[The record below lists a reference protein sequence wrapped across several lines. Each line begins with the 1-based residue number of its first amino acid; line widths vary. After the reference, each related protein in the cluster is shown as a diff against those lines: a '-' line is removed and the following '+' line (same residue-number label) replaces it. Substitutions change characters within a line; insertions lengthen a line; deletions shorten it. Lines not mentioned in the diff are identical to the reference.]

1 MISKR
6 IRVQLAVFAVIS
18 VIGGS
23 IMGFGYMRLPE
34 LLFGVGHY
42 RVTVELTNAAGL
54 YPTGNVTYRG
64 VEVGRI
70 KDVTLTPRGVAAV
83 LALDSA
89 VPIPKDLDAHVHS
102 ESAIGEQYVELVP
115 RSGDGPALRNGD
127 VIAADRTSIPPDIG
141 KLLDA
146 TDKGLMAIPRD
157 NLRTVV
163 DESYAAFGG
172 LGPELARLVKGSTKL
187 AIDARTN
194 LDSITNLIDNSGPL
208 MRSQVDTSDEIQ
220 RWAASI
226 ASVSE
231 QLKSRDPDL
240 VSLVKNG
247 PGSSAQ
253 ARALFERLQPT
264 LPIILMNL
272 VSVADVGVTYAAGLE
287 QLVVLLP
294 SLVEVL
300 QAAGTAAHN
309 TKQGMRGA
317 YLSFNLNVN
326 LPPPCMTGYLPAQQ
340 ARVSAHEDYPDRPEG
355 ELYCRIPQDA
365 MFNVRGA
372 RNLPCETRPGK
383 RAPTAA
389 MCESDEEYVPLN
401 DGFNWKGDPNATIT
415 GQDIPQFPP
424 GVVGVAEYNPA
435 TGTYV
440 GPDGVMRRQSNLAK
454 GAQQG
459 QSLESM
465 LVPQAG
471 LQ

>member
-1 MISKR
+1 M
-6 IRVQLAVFAVIS
+6 QLAVFAVIS

-70 KDVTLTPRGVAAV
+70 KNVTLTPRGVAAV

-115 RSGDGPALRNGD
+115 RSDDGPALRNGD

-187 AIDARTN
+187 AIDARNN

-231 QLKSRDPDL
+231 QLKSRDRDL

-247 PGSSAQ
+247 PGASAQ
-253 ARALFERLQPT
+253 ARALFDRLQPT

>member
-1 MISKR
+1 M
-6 IRVQLAVFAVIS
+6 QLAVFAVIS
-18 VIGGS
+18 VVGGS

-34 LLFGVGHY
+34 MLFGVGHY
-42 RVTVELTNAAGL
+42 RVTVELANAAGL

-102 ESAIGEQYVELVP
+102 QSAIGEQYVELVP
-115 RSGDGPALRNGD
+115 RSGDGPPLRNGD
-127 VIAADRTSIPPDIG
+127 VIGADRTSIPPDIS

-194 LDSITNLIDNSGPL
+194 LDSITNLIDNSRPL
-208 MRSQVDTSDEIQ
+208 MQSQVDTSDEIQ

-231 QLKSRDPDL
+231 QLKSRDSEL

-253 ARALFERLQPT
+253 ARELFDRLQPT
-264 LPIILMNL
+264 LPIILTNL
-272 VSVADVGVTYAAGLE
+272 VSVADVGVAYAAGLE
-287 QLVVLLP
+287 QVLVLVP

-340 ARVSAHEDYPDRPEG
+340 ARVGAHEDYPNRPEG

-372 RNLPCETRPGK
+372 RNLPCLTRPGK
-383 RAPTAA
+383 RAPTVA
-389 MCESDEEYVPLN
+389 MCESDEEYIPLN

-424 GVVGVAEYNPA
+424 GVVSVAEYNPA

>member
-1 MISKR
+1 
-6 IRVQLAVFAVIS
+6 
-18 VIGGS
+18 
-23 IMGFGYMRLPE
+23 MGFGYMRLPE
-34 LLFGVGHY
+34 MLFGVGHY
-42 RVTVELTNAAGL
+42 RVTVELANAAGL

-102 ESAIGEQYVELVP
+102 QSAIGEQYVELVP
-115 RSGDGPALRNGD
+115 RSGDGPPLRNGD
-127 VIAADRTSIPPDIG
+127 VIGADRTSIPPDIS

-194 LDSITNLIDNSGPL
+194 LDSITNLIDNSRPL
-208 MRSQVDTSDEIQ
+208 MQSQVDTSDEIQ

-231 QLKSRDPDL
+231 QLKSRDSEL

-253 ARALFERLQPT
+253 ARELFDRLQPT
-264 LPIILMNL
+264 LPIILTNL
-272 VSVADVGVTYAAGLE
+272 VSVADVGVAYAAGLE
-287 QLVVLLP
+287 QVLVLVP

-340 ARVSAHEDYPDRPEG
+340 ARVGAHEDYPNRPEG

-372 RNLPCETRPGK
+372 RNLPCLTRPGK
-383 RAPTAA
+383 RAPTVA
-389 MCESDEEYVPLN
+389 MCESDEEYIPLN

-424 GVVGVAEYNPA
+424 GVVSVAEYNPA

>member
-1 MISKR
+1 M
-6 IRVQLAVFAVIS
+6 QLAVFAVIS

-34 LLFGVGHY
+34 MLFGIGHY
-42 RVTVELTNAAGL
+42 RVTVELANAAGL

-115 RSGDGPALRNGD
+115 RSGDGPTLRNGD
-127 VIAADRTSIPPDIG
+127 VIAADRTSIPPDIS

-194 LDSITNLIDNSGPL
+194 LDSITNLIDNSRPL
-208 MRSQVDTSDEIQ
+208 MQSQVDTSDEIQ

-231 QLKSRDPDL
+231 QLKSRDSEL

-253 ARALFERLQPT
+253 ARELFDRLQPT
-264 LPIILMNL
+264 LPILLTNL
-272 VSVADVGVTYAAGLE
+272 VSVADVGVTYSAGLE
-287 QLVVLLP
+287 QLLVLVP

-383 RAPTAA
+383 RAPTVA

>member
-1 MISKR
+1 M
-6 IRVQLAVFAVIS
+6 QLAVFAVIS
-18 VIGGS
+18 VVGGS
-23 IMGFGYMRLPE
+23 IMGFGYLRLPE
-34 LLFGVGHY
+34 MLFGVGHY

-70 KDVTLTPRGVAAV
+70 KDVTLTPRGVTAV

-102 ESAIGEQYVELVP
+102 QSAIGEQYVELVP

-127 VIAADRTSIPPDIG
+127 VIGADRTSIPPDIG

-146 TDKGLMAIPRD
+146 TDKGLLAIPRD

-163 DESYAAFGG
+163 DESYAAFAG

-194 LDSITNLIDNSGPL
+194 LDSITNLIDNSRPL
-208 MRSQVDTSDEIQ
+208 MQSQVDTSDEIQ

-231 QLKSRDPDL
+231 QLKSRDSEL

-247 PGSSAQ
+247 PNASAQ
-253 ARALFERLQPT
+253 ARELFDRLQPT
-264 LPIILMNL
+264 LPILLTNL

-287 QLVVLLP
+287 QLLVLVP

-383 RAPTAA
+383 RAPTVA

>member
-1 MISKR
+1 M
-6 IRVQLAVFAVIS
+6 QLAVFAVIS

-34 LLFGVGHY
+34 MLFGIGHY
-42 RVTVELTNAAGL
+42 RVTVELANAAGL

-115 RSGDGPALRNGD
+115 RSGDGPPLRNGD
-127 VIAADRTSIPPDIG
+127 VIGADRTSIPPDIS

-194 LDSITNLIDNSGPL
+194 LDSITNLIDNSRPL
-208 MRSQVDTSDEIQ
+208 MQSQVDTSDEIQ

-231 QLKSRDPDL
+231 QLKSRDSEL

-253 ARALFERLQPT
+253 ARELFDRLQPT
-264 LPIILMNL
+264 LPILLTNL
-272 VSVADVGVTYAAGLE
+272 VSVADVGVTYSAGLE
-287 QLVVLLP
+287 QVLVLVP

-340 ARVSAHEDYPDRPEG
+340 ARVGAHEDYPDRPEG

-383 RAPTAA
+383 RAPTVA

-440 GPDGVMRRQSNLAK
+440 GPDGVMRRQSNLGK

>member
-1 MISKR
+1 M
-6 IRVQLAVFAVIS
+6 AVFAVIS
-18 VIGGS
+18 VVGGS

-34 LLFGVGHY
+34 MLFGVGHY
-42 RVTVELTNAAGL
+42 RVTVELANAAGL

-102 ESAIGEQYVELVP
+102 QSAIGEQYVELVP
-115 RSGDGPALRNGD
+115 RSGDGPPLRNGD
-127 VIAADRTSIPPDIG
+127 VIGADRTSIPPDIS

-194 LDSITNLIDNSGPL
+194 LDSITNLIDNSRPL
-208 MRSQVDTSDEIQ
+208 MQSQVDTSDEIQ

-231 QLKSRDPDL
+231 QLKSRDSEL

-253 ARALFERLQPT
+253 ARELFDRLQPT
-264 LPIILMNL
+264 LPIILTNL
-272 VSVADVGVTYAAGLE
+272 VSVADVGVAYAAGLE
-287 QLVVLLP
+287 QVLVLVP

-340 ARVSAHEDYPDRPEG
+340 ARVGAHEDYPNRPEG

-372 RNLPCETRPGK
+372 RNLPCLTRPGK
-383 RAPTAA
+383 RAPTVA
-389 MCESDEEYVPLN
+389 MCESDEEYIPLN

-424 GVVGVAEYNPA
+424 GVVSVAEYNPA

>member
-1 MISKR
+1 
-6 IRVQLAVFAVIS
+6 VQLAVFAVIS

-115 RSGDGPALRNGD
+115 RSDDGPALRNGD

-187 AIDARTN
+187 AIDARNN

-231 QLKSRDPDL
+231 QLKSRDRDL

-247 PGSSAQ
+247 PGASAQ
-253 ARALFERLQPT
+253 ARALFDRLQPT

-326 LPPPCMTGYLPAQQ
+326 LPPPCMSGYLPAQQ

-389 MCESDEEYVPLN
+389 MWESDEEYVPLN

>member
-1 MISKR
+1 M
-6 IRVQLAVFAVIS
+6 QLAVFAVIS
-18 VIGGS
+18 VVGGS

-34 LLFGVGHY
+34 MLFGVGHY
-42 RVTVELTNAAGL
+42 RVTVELANAAGL

-70 KDVTLTPRGVAAV
+70 KDVALTPRGVAAV

-102 ESAIGEQYVELVP
+102 QSAIGEQYVELVP
-115 RSGDGPALRNGD
+115 RSGDGPPLRNGD
-127 VIAADRTSIPPDIG
+127 VIGADRTSIPPDIS

-163 DESYAAFGG
+163 DESYAAFAG

-194 LDSITNLIDNSGPL
+194 LDSITNLIDNSRPL
-208 MRSQVDTSDEIQ
+208 MQSQVDTSDEIQ

-231 QLKSRDPDL
+231 QLKSRDSEL

-247 PGSSAQ
+247 PNASAQ
-253 ARALFERLQPT
+253 ARELFDRLQPT
-264 LPIILMNL
+264 LPILLTNL

-287 QLVVLLP
+287 QLLVLVP

-383 RAPTAA
+383 RAPTVA

>member
-1 MISKR
+1 M
-6 IRVQLAVFAVIS
+6 
-18 VIGGS
+18 
-23 IMGFGYMRLPE
+23 
-34 LLFGVGHY
+34 LFGVGHY
-42 RVTVELTNAAGL
+42 RVTVELANAAGL

-70 KDVTLTPRGVAAV
+70 KDVALTPRGVAAV

-102 ESAIGEQYVELVP
+102 QSAIGEQYVELVP
-115 RSGDGPALRNGD
+115 RSGDGPPLRNGD
-127 VIAADRTSIPPDIG
+127 VIGADRTSIPPDIS

-163 DESYAAFGG
+163 DESYAAFAG

-194 LDSITNLIDNSGPL
+194 LDSITNLIDNSRPL
-208 MRSQVDTSDEIQ
+208 MQSQVDTSDEIQ

-231 QLKSRDPDL
+231 QLKSRDSEL

-247 PGSSAQ
+247 PNASAQ
-253 ARALFERLQPT
+253 ARELFDRLQPT
-264 LPIILMNL
+264 LPILLTNL

-287 QLVVLLP
+287 QLLVLVP

-383 RAPTAA
+383 RAPTVA

>member
-1 MISKR
+1 M
-6 IRVQLAVFAVIS
+6 A
-18 VIGGS
+18 
-23 IMGFGYMRLPE
+23 P
-34 LLFGVGHY
+34 
-42 RVTVELTNAAGL
+42 
-54 YPTGNVTYRG
+54 P
-64 VEVGRI
+64 
-70 KDVTLTPRGVAAV
+70 
-83 LALDSA
+83 
-89 VPIPKDLDAHVHS
+89 
-102 ESAIGEQYVELVP
+102 
-115 RSGDGPALRNGD
+115 LRNGD
-127 VIAADRTSIPPDIG
+127 VIGADRTSIPPDIS

-163 DESYAAFGG
+163 DESYAAFAG

-194 LDSITNLIDNSGPL
+194 LDSITNLIDNSRPL
-208 MRSQVDTSDEIQ
+208 MQSQVDTSDEIQ

-231 QLKSRDPDL
+231 QLKSRDSEL

-247 PGSSAQ
+247 PNASAQ
-253 ARALFERLQPT
+253 ARELFDRLQPT
-264 LPIILMNL
+264 LPILLTNL

-287 QLVVLLP
+287 QLLVLVP

-383 RAPTAA
+383 RAPTVA

>member
-1 MISKR
+1 M
-6 IRVQLAVFAVIS
+6 QLAVFAVIS